1 MYLRKGNTMQGP
13 DKRTIQKQR
22 TMRYFIEAAVDII
35 NKEGID
41 NVTIRKVADLAGY
54 NSATLYNYFD
64 DLNHLLFLAALTF
77 VNEYIEA
84 LPDYIKYVKNAE
96 EMYLQV
102 WDCFLDYAFL
112 QPSIYNVWFFSELKN
127 SVRVYVSQFYELY
140 PFDIKSFPEEI
151 RKMLKTASARNRSRV
166 LLDDC
171 VQEDFVNPSRVDPI
185 IDITHSVL
193 HAILADVEKQNILAG
208 EGKEKCRNY
217 IHLIYNKLKK

>member
-1 MYLRKGNTMQGP
+1 MQGTE
-13 DKRTIQKQR
+13 KRMIQKQR
-22 TMRYFIEAAVDII
+22 IMRYFIEAAVEII
-35 NKEGID
+35 NEEGIES
-41 NVTIRKVADLAGY
+41 VTIRKVADVAGY

-64 DLNHLLFLAALTF
+64 DLNHLLFMAALTF

-112 QPSIYNVWFFSELKN
+112 QPSIYNIWFFSELKN
-127 SVRVYVSQFYELY
+127 SVSVYVSQFYELY
-140 PFDIKSFPEEI
+140 PFDIKRFPKEI

-171 VQEDFVNPSRVDPI
+171 VQEGFVNPNRVDAI

-193 HAILADVEKQNILAG
+193 RTILNDVEKKNLLPG
-208 EGKEKCRNY
+208 EGKEKCREY
-217 IHLIYNKLKK
+217 IHLAYNKIKN